1 MTHACNNLG
10 SKELLDELVTTSLLD
25 IIRVDKDQWLIN
37 EGLITDLNDG
47 KTKLF
52 AIKPTPR

>member
-37 EGLITDLNDG
+37 EGLITDLNDSQDIFDIE
-47 KTKLF
+47 K
-52 AIKPTPR
+52 